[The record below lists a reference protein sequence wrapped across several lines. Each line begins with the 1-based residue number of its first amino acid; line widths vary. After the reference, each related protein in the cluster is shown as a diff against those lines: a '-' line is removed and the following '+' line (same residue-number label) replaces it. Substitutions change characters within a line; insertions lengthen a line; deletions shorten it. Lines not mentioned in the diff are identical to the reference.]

1 MVFGPRPKI
10 SLSCTIL
17 YSQNCLN
24 DEKSFRRS
32 YFVSTSFNV
41 IFSLVLLLLNHFS
54 HIQLLATPWTIACQA
69 PLSIGFSRQEYWSG
83 LTCPPPGNLP
93 NRGIKPASLT
103 FPALAGR
110 YFTTRATWEDYVCV
124 CIYMYMCVYI
134 YTHTHIHIYTHV
146 CIYIYICMYVYTHTH
161 TGFSGGSAEKNL
173 PTMQEMQV
181 RSLGWEDPLEK
192 EMATHS
198 SIIAWRIPWTE
209 EPSKLQSMGSQGV
222 GHD

>member
-1 MVFGPRPKI
+1 MVFGPPPKI
-10 SLSCTIL
+10 SLPCTIL

-41 IFSLVLLLLNHFS
+41 IFPLVLLLLNHFS

-93 NRGIKPASLT
+93 NKGIKPASLT
-103 FPALAGR
+103 SPALAGR
-110 YFTTRATWEDYVCV
+110 CFTTSATWEDYVCV
-124 CIYMYMCVYI
+124 CICMYVYI
-134 YTHTHIHIYTHV
+134 YTYIHMYV
-146 CIYIYICMYVYTHTH
+146 YIYIYMYLYTHTH

-209 EPSKLQSMGSQGV
+209 EPSKLKSMGLQGV